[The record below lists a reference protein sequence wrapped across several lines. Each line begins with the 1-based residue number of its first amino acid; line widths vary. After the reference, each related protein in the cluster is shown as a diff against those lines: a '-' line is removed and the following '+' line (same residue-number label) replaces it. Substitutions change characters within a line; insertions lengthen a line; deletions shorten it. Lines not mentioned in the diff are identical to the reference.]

1 MAILIVVNNPDKWPL
16 QVPGVSVVSARSYV
30 SDTRFSELRGA
41 KVFNLCKSY
50 RYQSLGY
57 YVSLLAEA
65 RGHRPMPSITTIQ
78 DLKSPTMVRLAEDDL
93 DELIQESLSHLGAD
107 EFTLSIYFGR
117 NLAKRYDRLA
127 LKLFNL
133 FPAPLLRAQFVRD
146 GQWCLRGIT
155 PIPVGD
161 VPQEHRTFLLD
172 VAQEYFSGK
181 RRTSSARSL
190 SRYDLAILYNPD
202 EEAKPSNN
210 SAIEKFIRAAKELGI
225 DAEIIGRDDYA
236 RLAEFDGL
244 FIRETTKVNHHTYR
258 FSRRAAA
265 EGLVVIDD
273 PESIV
278 KCSNKV
284 FLAEMLERYDI
295 GHPRTFIAHKDNI
308 EDIPL
313 YVGFPCVLK
322 QPDSAFSQ
330 GVIKATDPAMLEQQT
345 RKLLEGSDLVIAQ
358 EFVPSDYDWRVG
370 VLDGKPLFVCKY
382 HMAKGHWQ
390 IVSTSRSGEREFGR
404 VEAIPQEEWPKR
416 VVSAAVRAASHIG
429 DGLYG
434 VDVKQVDG
442 KVYVIEVNDNPN
454 VDSGYEDRLMG
465 KELYLRIMQVFLD
478 RMRARREGKAK
489 V

>member
-1 MAILIVVNNPDKWPL
+1 VAILIVVNNPDKWPL
-16 QVPGVSVVSARSYV
+16 HVPGVDVVSARTYV
-30 SDTRFSELRGA
+30 SDIRFSELRGA

-50 RYQSLGY
+50 RYQSMGY

-93 DELIQESLSHLGAD
+93 DELLQESLSHLGAE

-117 NLAKRYDRLA
+117 NVAKRYDRLA
-127 LKLFNL
+127 LRLFNL

-146 GQWCLRGIT
+146 GEWTLQGIA
-155 PIPVGD
+155 PIPVGE
-161 VPQEHRTFLLD
+161 VPQEHRAFLLD

-181 RRTSSARSL
+181 RRAGGHRSV
-190 SRYDLAILYNPD
+190 SRYDLAVLYNPA
-202 EEAKPSNN
+202 EEATPSNPG
-210 SAIEKFIRAAKELGI
+210 AIEKFIRAARDLGI

-278 KCSNKV
+278 RCSNKV

-330 GVIKATDPAMLEQQT
+330 GVVKAIDPAMLEQQT
-345 RKLLEGSDLVIAQ
+345 RQLLEGSDLIIAQ
-358 EFVPSDYDWRVG
+358 EFVPSEFDWRVG
-370 VLDGKPLFVCKY
+370 VLDGKVLFVCKY

-404 VEAIPQEEWPKR
+404 VEAIPIADAPRR

-454 VDSGYEDRLMG
+454 VDSGYEDRVLG
-465 KELYLRIMQVFLD
+465 KELYRRIMQVFLD
-478 RMRARREGKAK
+478 RMRARREGIARP
-489 V
+489 